1 MIMEEAPSRRK
12 RSPYCSRPDLERIKN
27 SAYADALPI
36 EEHMLLWTPTEAKEY
51 FESKG
56 STAPDPQLVATR
68 SLDDEL
74 PPSNPTGPKRA
85 QEELIFSLCCPCC
98 DMLVTDYMDKRAERK
113 KKKMA
118 ELEVG
123 GAPPAALSISR

>member
-1 MIMEEAPSRRK
+1 MDENSRRK
-12 RSPYCSRPDLERIKN
+12 NSPYCSRANLERIKN

-56 STAPDPQLVATR
+56 NTAPDPQLVATR
-68 SLDDEL
+68 SLDDQL
-74 PPSNPTGPKRA
+74 PPSDPTGPKKA
-85 QEELIFSLCCPCC
+85 KQELIFTLMCPCC
-98 DMLVTDYMDKRAERK
+98 DMIITDQMDRRDKRAEK
-113 KKKMA
+113 KKQMA

-123 GAPPAALSISR
+123 GAPPAAQAISR